1 MILLKEEQLQKL
13 VKKNGSR
20 IARLELK
27 VNMLS
32 NLVGLPEKVP
42 VAEAP

>member
-1 MILLKEEQLQKL
+1 MKQEEQLQKL

-32 NLVGLPEKVP
+32 NMLGLPEKQP
-42 VAEAP
+42 AAEAP